1 MQNGDGKVQS
11 MNLKGNWVQKRR
23 KMETT
28 WIKTQKTEKKM
39 NEGNFENI
47 EKMMRIDEGRW
58 KMKKSWKNEGRRREP
73 MKYEE
78 DTLGKYLFC
87 LNLAKKDEIMLT

>member
-1 MQNGDGKVQS
+1 
-11 MNLKGNWVQKRR
+11 
-23 KMETT
+23 
-28 WIKTQKTEKKM
+28 M

-87 LNLAKKDEIMLT
+87 LNLAKRILYYIDIIQRYSIESMSTANHTWFV